1 MKPIAEMPQKGQ
13 RMKKQLLHT
22 YRFVFLC
29 MLIVVVGLCLVA
41 GYSVRVLDQNQVIQ
55 QVDTNME
62 AAKVRLDRDA
72 EASATM
78 MEDLRNEYASKTRV
92 VAMLLEEQKERLDR
106 DAEAS
111 ATMMEDLRNEYA
123 SKTRV
128 VAMLLEEQKDW
139 SSENETILE
148 ELRVVIDA
156 DQISVSNETGILIAS
171 TDFSSTGKRAYRA
184 FLSHTTDPVFTDVV
198 FTMQNDKPMILAASA
213 LGSGKGLIQVQ
224 YPAES
229 MLTQSQE
236 NDVSAIVAD
245 MPFSDMGIS
254 AIIDTD
260 TGKYVSHTQVERCG
274 TDSDYDESLFS
285 GKKGK
290 VDLLRQHQRYMIRY
304 QTHENYILLV
314 DIPYR
319 EMDNARGMVIKWVF
333 ASGLILLL
341 VATLSMRMGYFYLK
355 KKSPELFPKEPSDW
369 AEQQKQKK

>member
-78 MEDLRNEYASKTRV
+78 I
-92 VAMLLEEQKERLDR
+92 
-106 DAEAS
+106 
-111 ATMMEDLRNEYA
+111 EDLRNEYA

-171 TDFSSTGKRAYRA
+171 TDFSSTGKRVYRA

-198 FTMQNDKPMILAASA
+198 FTIQNDKPMILAASA

-236 NDVSAIVAD
+236 NGVSAIVAD

-260 TGKYVSHTQVERCG
+260 TGKYVSHTQAERCG

-290 VDLLRQHQRYMIRY
+290 VDLVRQHQRYMIRY

-314 DIPYR
+314 DISYR

-355 KKSPELFPKEPSDW
+355 KKSPELFPKEPSNW
-369 AEQQKQKK
+369 EEQQKQKK

>member
-1 MKPIAEMPQKGQ
+1 
-13 RMKKQLLHT
+13 MKKQLLHT

-29 MLIVVVGLCLVA
+29 MLIAVVGLCLVA

-92 VAMLLEEQKERLDR
+92 VAML
-106 DAEAS
+106 
-111 ATMMEDLRNEYA
+111 
-123 SKTRV
+123 
-128 VAMLLEEQKDW
+128 
-139 SSENETILE
+139 LE

-224 YPAES
+224 FLRLWQICHFPIWVFRR
-229 MLTQSQE
+229 LLIPIPE
-236 NDVSAIVAD
+236 NMSAI
-245 MPFSDMGIS
+245 
-254 AIIDTD
+254 
-260 TGKYVSHTQVERCG
+260 R
-274 TDSDYDESLFS
+274 
-285 GKKGK
+285 
-290 VDLLRQHQRYMIRY
+290 RW
-304 QTHENYILLV
+304 
-314 DIPYR
+314 
-319 EMDNARGMVIKWVF
+319 NA
-333 ASGLILLL
+333 
-341 VATLSMRMGYFYLK
+341 
-355 KKSPELFPKEPSDW
+355 
-369 AEQQKQKK
+369 AEQTVTMMKIYFPEKKEKWICCGSINAI

>member
-1 MKPIAEMPQKGQ
+1 MQRFVGSEWFTNRILCGIIKAETSLKPIAEMPQKGQ

-92 VAMLLEEQKERLDR
+92 VAMLLEEQK
-106 DAEAS
+106 
-111 ATMMEDLRNEYA
+111 
-123 SKTRV
+123 
-128 VAMLLEEQKDW
+128 DW

-184 FLSHTTDPVFTDVV
+184 FLST
-198 FTMQNDKPMILAASA
+198 
-213 LGSGKGLIQVQ
+213 
-224 YPAES
+224 
-229 MLTQSQE
+229 
-236 NDVSAIVAD
+236 
-245 MPFSDMGIS
+245 
-254 AIIDTD
+254 
-260 TGKYVSHTQVERCG
+260 
-274 TDSDYDESLFS
+274 
-285 GKKGK
+285 
-290 VDLLRQHQRYMIRY
+290 
-304 QTHENYILLV
+304 
-314 DIPYR
+314 
-319 EMDNARGMVIKWVF
+319 
-333 ASGLILLL
+333 
-341 VATLSMRMGYFYLK
+341 
-355 KKSPELFPKEPSDW
+355 
-369 AEQQKQKK
+369 

>member
-29 MLIVVVGLCLVA
+29 MLIAVVGLCLVA

-62 AAKVRLDRDA
+62 AAKV
-72 EASATM
+72 
-78 MEDLRNEYASKTRV
+78 
-92 VAMLLEEQKERLDR
+92 RLDR

-171 TDFSSTGKRAYRA
+171 TDFSSTGKRA
-184 FLSHTTDPVFTDVV
+184 
-198 FTMQNDKPMILAASA
+198 
-213 LGSGKGLIQVQ
+213 
-224 YPAES
+224 
-229 MLTQSQE
+229 
-236 NDVSAIVAD
+236 
-245 MPFSDMGIS
+245 
-254 AIIDTD
+254 
-260 TGKYVSHTQVERCG
+260 
-274 TDSDYDESLFS
+274 
-285 GKKGK
+285 
-290 VDLLRQHQRYMIRY
+290 
-304 QTHENYILLV
+304 
-314 DIPYR
+314 
-319 EMDNARGMVIKWVF
+319 
-333 ASGLILLL
+333 
-341 VATLSMRMGYFYLK
+341 
-355 KKSPELFPKEPSDW
+355 
-369 AEQQKQKK
+369 

>member
-62 AAKVRLDRDA
+62 AAKV
-72 EASATM
+72 
-78 MEDLRNEYASKTRV
+78 
-92 VAMLLEEQKERLDR
+92 RLDR

-236 NDVSAIVAD
+236 NDVSAIV
-245 MPFSDMGIS
+245 
-254 AIIDTD
+254 
-260 TGKYVSHTQVERCG
+260 VERCG